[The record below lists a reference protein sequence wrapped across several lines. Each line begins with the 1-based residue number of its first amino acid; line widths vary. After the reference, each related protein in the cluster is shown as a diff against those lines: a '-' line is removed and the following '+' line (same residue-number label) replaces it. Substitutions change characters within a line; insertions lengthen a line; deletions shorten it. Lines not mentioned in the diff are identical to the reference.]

1 MNSERLKKQQTEDA
15 AVRADPGSG
24 QYTGGTMEE
33 AGFQSDV
40 SIRPEHRALQGEV
53 TTGEWSALFL
63 SITFTTEYKEYVLT
77 ETI

>member
-1 MNSERLKKQQTEDA
+1 MNSERLKQQTEDA
-15 AVRADPGSG
+15 ALRAGWG